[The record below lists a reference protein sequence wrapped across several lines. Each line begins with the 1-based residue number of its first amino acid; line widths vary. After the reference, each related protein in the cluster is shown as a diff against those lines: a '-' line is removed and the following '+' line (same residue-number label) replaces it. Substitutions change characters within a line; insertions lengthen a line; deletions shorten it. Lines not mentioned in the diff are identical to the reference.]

1 MKLYV
6 VTYGIACFEE
16 EDGKRE
22 LIAEIPSAT
31 SNFDEIRR
39 IVKICNE
46 GNLSPDQ
53 LKDVVEDL
61 IHAI

>member
-1 MKLYV
+1 MKQYV
-6 VTYGIACFEE
+6 VTYGIACIEE
-16 EDGKRE
+16 KNGKRE
-22 LIAEIPSAT
+22 LITELPGVT
-31 SNFDEIRR
+31 SNFDEIKRL
-39 IVKICNE
+39 VKICNE